1 MTSSYYSREY
11 VDIAN
16 YNSSSSK
23 KTFSVNGTSSS
34 NANYYYFTCYKAG
47 TYTFNGAFTS
57 GDYYI
62 YVYNVTQSRTI
73 VSNTNWWSS
82 GTKTTSTS
90 FTANAGDVCYVRLYK
105 YSSSG
110 STGSGTFYVS
120 GVSYPT
126 STVTASIPT
135 DEFEYKSDSTY
146 IDSVEYGAN
155 YTLPVPVRT
164 GYTFLGWYNGETKVE
179 NGAWNIASD
188 VILTPKFNL
197 IDEGS

>member
-1 MTSSYYSREY
+1 
-11 VDIAN
+11 
-16 YNSSSSK
+16 
-23 KTFSVNGTSSS
+23 
-34 NANYYYFTCYKAG
+34 
-47 TYTFNGAFTS
+47 
-57 GDYYI
+57 
-62 YVYNVTQSRTI
+62 
-73 VSNTNWWSS
+73 
-82 GTKTTSTS
+82 
-90 FTANAGDVCYVRLYK
+90 
-105 YSSSG
+105 
-110 STGSGTFYVS
+110 VS